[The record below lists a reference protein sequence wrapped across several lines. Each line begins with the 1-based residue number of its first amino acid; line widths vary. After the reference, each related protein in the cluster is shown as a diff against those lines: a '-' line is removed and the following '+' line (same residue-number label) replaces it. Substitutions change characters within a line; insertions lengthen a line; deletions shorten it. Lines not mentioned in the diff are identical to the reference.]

1 MNPHETGSVVKYLWI
16 KNIRFGLRERVVR
29 HETDKGHRCR
39 PLINIQAAVNAIKIM
54 DQMSCGLPFLREFYE
69 LGIFGGFRDQEI

>member
-29 HETDKGHRCR
+29 HETDNV
-39 PLINIQAAVNAIKIM
+39 I
-54 DQMSCGLPFLREFYE
+54 
-69 LGIFGGFRDQEI
+69 